1 MTPGRP
7 MVTGQVRML
16 LYVMAPVMEGMGALP
31 GVDSRSSTIEASCS
45 QGGAV
50 RDSHAMLQQGRWQGG
65 GAVAYK
71 VQLNAGGCE
80 SVGTHTNV
88 QR

>member
-1 MTPGRP
+1 
-7 MVTGQVRML
+7 MVTGQVWML
-16 LYVMAPVMEGMGALP
+16 LYVMAPVMEGMGAVP

-50 RDSHAMLQQGRWQGG
+50 RDSHAMLQQGRWQAG
-65 GAVAYK
+65 VAYK

-80 SVGTHTNV
+80 SVRTHTNV